1 MKKFKKLRIAM
12 YEHDIKQIDLA
23 EILGK
28 HPNHVNALLQGRA
41 VWRLDE
47 MQATLDIIG
56 QTDLNE
62 FFGREAI

>member
-1 MKKFKKLRIAM
+1 MKKFKKLRTVM
-12 YEHDIKQIDLA
+12 YEHDIKQSDLA
-23 EILGK
+23 EVLGK
-28 HPNHVNALLQGRA
+28 HPNHINALLQGRA